1 VQPRA
6 NDVGAQPRTN
16 VARTKNGRPRH
27 EGRKQGFDIVGEFG
41 RMVPRGGMQ
50 LAQQFNGLQREGL
63 KRKRPSVRPKRRR
76 GGFPSRL
83 PMSSRLPQLTFGAMG
98 SDFHPVGVLVLA
110 RYPCDW
116 SKFANRSSPLRYLL
130 VPTMT
135 VDRLLLAR

>member
-1 VQPRA
+1 
-6 NDVGAQPRTN
+6 
-16 VARTKNGRPRH
+16 
-27 EGRKQGFDIVGEFG
+27 
-41 RMVPRGGMQ
+41 M
-50 LAQQFNGLQREGL
+50 
-63 KRKRPSVRPKRRR
+63 
-76 GGFPSRL
+76 
-83 PMSSRLPQLTFGAMG
+83 TFGAMG